1 MALKKTNAKK
11 RAPMPKKNGIMRISP
26 GKAAKAKKNKFEGAK
41 SIQLTK
47 KNIVVTRVVS
57 KNEPGAYVKVESRRY
72 YPQTPEN
79 MQELARAIGGREV
92 KKAGFELK

>member
-1 MALKKTNAKK
+1 MALKKTNTKK
-11 RAPMPKKNGIMRISP
+11 NAPMPKKNGLMKVSP
-26 GKAAKAKKNKFEGAK
+26 GKAARVKKSKFEGAK

-79 MQELARAIGGREV
+79 MQELARAVSGREV